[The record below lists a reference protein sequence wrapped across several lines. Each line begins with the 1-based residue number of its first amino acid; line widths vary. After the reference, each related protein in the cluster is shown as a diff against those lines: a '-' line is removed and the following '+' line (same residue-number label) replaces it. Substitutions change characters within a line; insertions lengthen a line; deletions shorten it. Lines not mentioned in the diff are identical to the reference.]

1 MKRLIDFCKG
11 KFGKYRLVTP
21 YRQIWIFLIL
31 TIFAVGLF
39 KGMFLFFTWW
49 DRVIMGL
56 NHLIR

>member
-1 MKRLIDFCKG
+1 MKVIDFCNG
-11 KFGKYRLVTP
+11 KFGKYKLVTP

-31 TIFAVGLF
+31 TILAAGLL

>member
-1 MKRLIDFCKG
+1 MKVIDFCNG

-31 TIFAVGLF
+31 TIFAVGLL